1 MVSGQFYHLFY
12 YNLADV
18 ASPFLS
24 RGAVW
29 GIIDCGQRGNEATR
43 QRVNRGIG
51 LPLELVPI
59 SQQVDRM
66 AASFVAEE
74 HGDLLRK
81 ARELLRSVDAKELR
95 AKVRAR
101 HEKYPWLVA
110 IPVHTLSQTFSPPL
124 PPADFSVIA
133 SDGSSIPPDRHSP
146 LRYYV
151 INTGHAVLTYGS
163 HPNAD
168 LDSEGQ
174 LYFEDA
180 DLYISPDG
188 KRIPIE
194 GARLGVK
201 MQIAELQAALRAI
214 QLATDPMVVLRDGS
228 LILWPLQS
236 EDKDVK
242 EEFLDQFLKCLD
254 GFRAISVPVVGYISF
269 TGSHDVANVL
279 RVSLCQ
285 DDPSDC
291 EHCSLAGEQSARCRF
306 LGTAWDRQ
314 LFEGLLE
321 EGHRSDVFESTSAIL
336 KEYGSHCIQFFY
348 LNVGGEVVRIEAPQW
363 VMRDREML
371 GLVHAL
377 IYDQCQRSPDY
388 PPYPPALQ
396 EAHEQAVITTAERRL
411 VEELVERALAEQG
424 IVYARSAKDRS
435 KRTRGV

>member
-1 MVSGQFYHLFY
+1 M
-12 YNLADV
+12 
-18 ASPFLS
+18 
-24 RGAVW
+24 
-29 GIIDCGQRGNEATR
+29 
-43 QRVNRGIG
+43 
-51 LPLELVPI
+51 PLELGPI

-74 HGDLLRK
+74 RRDLLRQ
-81 ARELLRSVDAKELR
+81 ARKLLRDVDAEELR
-95 AKVRAR
+95 AKVDAR
-101 HEKYPWLVA
+101 RGKFPWLVA
-110 IPVHTLSQTFSPPL
+110 RPVHTLSQTFSPPL

-174 LYFEDA
+174 LCFEDD
-180 DLYISPDG
+180 DLYLSPG
-188 KRIPIE
+188 RKNIPVE

-201 MQIAELQAALRAI
+201 MQIAELQAALKAI
-214 QLATDPMVVLRDGS
+214 QSAPDPMVVLRDGS
-228 LILWPLQS
+228 LILWPLQN
-236 EDKDVK
+236 EGQDVK
-242 EEFLDQFLKCLD
+242 EEFLGQFLKCLD
-254 GFRAISVPVVGYISF
+254 GFRAASVPVVGYISY

-291 EHCSLAGEQSARCRF
+291 EHCSLAGDQRALCNF
-306 LGTAWDRQ
+306 LSTALDRQ
-314 LFEGLLE
+314 LFEGLLQ
-321 EGHRSDVFESTSAIL
+321 EGRRSDVFESTSAIL
-336 KEYGSHCIQFFY
+336 DEYESHRVQFFY

-363 VMRDREML
+363 VMRDGRML
-371 GLVHAL
+371 DMVHAL
-377 IYDQCQRSPDY
+377 VYDQCQRSPDY
-388 PPYPPALQ
+388 PPFPPALQ

-411 VEELVERALAEQG
+411 VEELVERALAERG

-435 KRTRGV
+435 KRRRGV

>member
-1 MVSGQFYHLFY
+1 
-12 YNLADV
+12 
-18 ASPFLS
+18 
-24 RGAVW
+24 
-29 GIIDCGQRGNEATR
+29 
-43 QRVNRGIG
+43 
-51 LPLELVPI
+51 LPLELGPI

-66 AASFVAEE
+66 AAYFVADE
-74 HGDLLRK
+74 HDALLRE
-81 ARELLRSVDAKELR
+81 AQGLLLAVDAKELR

-133 SDGSSIPPDRHSP
+133 SDGSSIPPDRHSS

-163 HPNAD
+163 QPNAD
-168 LDSEGQ
+168 LDSSGR
-174 LYFEDA
+174 LYFEDD
-180 DLYISPDG
+180 DLYVSPG
-188 KRIPIE
+188 RKRIPIE

-201 MQIAELQAALRAI
+201 MQIAELQAALKAI
-214 QLATDPMVVLRDGS
+214 QAATDPMVVMRDGS
-228 LILWPLQS
+228 LILWPLQN
-236 EDKDVK
+236 EETEVR
-242 EEFLDQFLKCLD
+242 EEFMGQFLKYLD
-254 GFRAISVPVVGYISF
+254 GFRAASVPVVGYISY
-269 TGSHDVANVL
+269 TGSHDVANAL
-279 RVSLCQ
+279 RVSLCR

-291 EHCSLAGEQSARCRF
+291 EHCSLAGEQRALCNF
-306 LGTAWDRQ
+306 LSTALDRQ
-314 LFEGLLE
+314 LFEVLLE

-336 KEYGSHCIQFFY
+336 DHYGSHRIQFFY
-348 LNVGGEVVRIEAPQW
+348 LNVGGEVARIEAPQW

-377 IYDQCQRSPDY
+377 VYDQCQRSPDY

-396 EAHEQAVITTAERRL
+396 EAHEQAVITTAEGRL
-411 VEELVERALAEQG
+411 VEELVERALAERG